1 MGHRLTKIYTKT
13 GDAGLTGLATG
24 ERVSKDHLR
33 IMGGGDIDEVN
44 SCLGFLRTQLPLTVV
59 IDQALLRI
67 QHQLFDL
74 GAEITMPAYAAVKMT
89 WITQLE
95 IEMDEVNLHLPPLKE
110 FILPGGNAS
119 AAAAHMARS
128 VCRRAERSL
137 VTLNNQ
143 ESLNGTEKLNPLLL
157 MYVNRLSDWLFV
169 CARQLARLDGG
180 LEVLWQ
186 RTTEGSESV

>member
-13 GDAGLTGLATG
+13 GDAGQTGLATG
-24 ERVSKDHLR
+24 DRVAKDHLR
-33 IMGGGDIDEVN
+33 IVCGGDVDEVN
-44 SCLGFLRTQLPLTVV
+44 SCLGFLRTQSPLTAD

-74 GAEITMPAYAAVKMT
+74 GAELTMPAYIAVKAE

-95 IEMDEVNLHLPPLKE
+95 NEMDDLNLHLPPLKE

-119 AAAAHMARS
+119 AAAAHIARS

-137 VTLNNQ
+137 V
-143 ESLNGTEKLNPLLL
+143 SLHQAENLNPLLL
-157 MYVNRLSDWLFV
+157 MYLNRLSDWLFV
-169 CARQLARLDGG
+169 CARQLARLEGG
-180 LEVLWQ
+180 QEVLWK
-186 RTTEGSESV
+186 RTTDK